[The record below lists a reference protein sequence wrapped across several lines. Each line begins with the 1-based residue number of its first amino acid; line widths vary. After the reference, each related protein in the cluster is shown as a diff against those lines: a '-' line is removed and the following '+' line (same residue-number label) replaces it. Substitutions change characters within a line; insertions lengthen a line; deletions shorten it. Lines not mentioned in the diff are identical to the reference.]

1 MTQHEPENLPPR
13 VLITPNSNGVAP
25 ESSKGSQA
33 TVSTWPVTKRERQD
47 NPRAQ
52 DDPWNESPDVSITH
66 NSDGGAPGSQA
77 PATATLIKGKEVI
90 IPTGSLTVVAL
101 RKAIR
106 LLRYPIVFFL
116 AFYSILIIG
125 RGDPQNDLLE
135 ILHSVDYSATP
146 LCRILPTKFVCQPNT
161 THEGSKGS
169 SNTSPWA
176 AKTKLEEGIF
186 DALMNETVGGVA
198 LSLEMKD
205 AQMAISDLA
214 VLVHGSDLKQKDMIA
229 KMLNELRNDAREVGG
244 SLQRFAK
251 KAEGSLD
258 RFVTRALE
266 WHCSQPQ
273 IVSWLSMTGLSK
285 ASKEPKRANLT
296 TGFLK
301 LLCLGDQL
309 QPRMKLLQRPFM
321 KQCTFWSST

>member
-1 MTQHEPENLPPR
+1 MIIKRCVVQPFLTEVLLLTVFIREATQMTQHEPGNLPPR
-13 VLITPNSNGVAP
+13 VLIIPNSNGVAST
-25 ESSKGSQA
+25 ESSKGSQTTA
-33 TVSTWPVTKRERQD
+33 STRHVTKRERQD
-47 NPRAQ
+47 NPRSQ
-52 DDPWNESPDVSITH
+52 DEPWNESPDVSITH
-66 NSDGGAPGSQA
+66 NSDKVPPSSQA
-77 PATATLIKGKEVI
+77 PATLIKSKEVI

-125 RGDPQNDLLE
+125 RGDPQSDLLE

-161 THEGSKGS
+161 IHEGSKGS

-186 DALMNETVGGVA
+186 DTLMNETVGGVA

-229 KMLNELRNDAREVGG
+229 KMLNELRNDAREAGG

-258 RFVTRALE
+258 RFAT
-266 WHCSQPQ
+266 
-273 IVSWLSMTGLSK
+273 
-285 ASKEPKRANLT
+285 
-296 TGFLK
+296 
-301 LLCLGDQL
+301 
-309 QPRMKLLQRPFM
+309 
-321 KQCTFWSST
+321 